1 MFTAPSEK
9 NIELLKNEWH
19 LMLTVLAVL
28 EVFG

>member
-9 NIELLKNEWH
+9 IIELLKNEWH